1 MAKKIFRS
9 TMAVGLWVL
18 LLSAA
23 LFLGMLYQYFTDRFT
38 QELESE
44 TWLVARGVESMGQD
58 YLDGLRTD
66 NRITWVAPDGTVL
79 YDNEADAA
87 SMENHAD
94 REEIQE
100 ALFGIQGTARRE
112 SATLSQLTIYVAHR
126 LDDGSVI
133 RLAGSQSTVVHLLMA
148 MAPPIV
154 LILIVTLIFAAALSS
169 RLTKR
174 LVRPILELD
183 LERPEDS
190 EVYDELSPLLTR
202 IRRQN
207 DTIRAQMDQLRQQK
221 QEFTALTENMS
232 EGFLLLDAKG
242 RVLSYNTGV
251 LRLLG
256 AAAPAEEASVLTLDR
271 GDVFQQLVEQVLDGR
286 RSQVRMER
294 AGRVLQLLGDPVL
307 RDGET
312 AGAVLVLLDVTEREQ
327 AEQMRREFT
336 ANVSHELKTPL
347 TSISGMAEI
356 MKDGLVKQEDVR
368 GFAADIYQESQR
380 LIRLVE
386 DILHLS
392 RLDEGG
398 GGLERQEIDLLD
410 LARTVEDRLQST
422 AKQHQVELELTGTTG
437 HPGPALGGGGDGVQ
451 PVRQRHQV
459 QPPRRQ
465 GVRPGGGRGGRGH
478 RDRVRHGH
486 RHPPGGP
493 GAGVRAVLPGGQEPL
508 QGHRR
513 HRPGP
518 VHRQA
523 RGRPP
528 QRPGGAGQ
536 RPRKGHHGAPALP
549 QGAERIRL
557 FRAAPRGRPP
567 YSKICTNFRKQIAK
581 LLWKW
586 YNHRTGESLSERAPK
601 GHQRKRRFDY
611 GIHAAAAPVQPQD
624 GGHGDQRSLRHPPLP
639 QHPLYRHHPHEAR
652 AHHGPGG
659 GHRPVPAVHL

>member
-9 TMAVGLWVL
+9 AMAVGLLAL

-23 LFLGMLYQYFTDRFT
+23 LFLGMLYQHFTDRFT

-44 TWLVARGVESMGQD
+44 TWLVARGVESMGLD

-66 NRITWVAPDGTVL
+66 NRITWVSPDGTVL

-94 REEIQE
+94 REEIRE
-100 ALFGIQGTARRE
+100 ALFGSQGTARRE

-148 MAPPIV
+148 MAPPIA
-154 LILIVTLIFAAALSS
+154 LILIVTLVFAAALSS

-207 DTIRAQMDQLRQQK
+207 DTIQAQMDQLRQQK
-221 QEFTALTENMS
+221 QEFAALTENMS

-271 GDVFQQLVEQVLDGR
+271 GEVFRQLVEQVLDGR

-327 AEQMRREFT
+327 AERMRREFT

-368 GFAADIYQESQR
+368 GFATDIYQESQR

-398 GGLERQEIDLLD
+398 GGLERQEVDLLD
-410 LARTVEDRLQST
+410 VAHTVEDRLQST
-422 AKQHQVELELTGTTG
+422 ARQRQVELELTGD
-437 HPGPALGGGGDGVQ
+437 HARVQ
-451 PVRQRHQV
+451 GLPSVLEEMV
-459 QPPRRQ
+459 YNLCDNAIKYN
-465 GVRPGGGRGGRGH
+465 RPGGTVNVTVAPDDRGTELTVEDTGIGIPVE
-478 RDRVRHGH
+478 DQSRVFERFYRVDKSHSKEI
-486 RHPPGGP
+486 GG
-493 GAGVRAVLPGGQEPL
+493 
-508 QGHRR
+508 
-513 HRPGP
+513 
-518 VHRQA
+518 
-523 RGRPP
+523 
-528 QRPGGAGQ
+528 
-536 RPRKGHHGAPALP
+536 
-549 QGAERIRL
+549 
-557 FRAAPRGRPP
+557 
-567 YSKICTNFRKQIAK
+567 
-581 LLWKW
+581 
-586 YNHRTGESLSERAPK
+586 TGLGLSIVK
-601 GHQRKRRFDY
+601 
-611 GIHAAAAPVQPQD
+611 HAAAYHDAKVHIDSQLGRGTRVQV
-624 GGHGDQRSLRHPPLP
+624 RFHPSGEGQP
-639 QHPLYRHHPHEAR
+639 
-652 AHHGPGG
+652 
-659 GHRPVPAVHL
+659 

>member
-23 LFLGMLYQYFTDRFT
+23 LFLGMLYQYFTDRYT

-44 TWLVARGVESMGQD
+44 TWLVARGVESMGLD

-66 NRITWVAPDGTVL
+66 NRITWVAQDGTVL

-242 RVLSYNTGV
+242 RVLSYNTGA

-271 GDVFQQLVEQVLDGR
+271 SDVFQQLVEQVLDGR

-294 AGRVLQLLGDPVL
+294 AGRILQLLGDPVL

-392 RLDEGG
+392 RLDEEG

-410 LARTVEDRLQST
+410 LARAVEDRLQST
-422 AKQHQVELELTGTTG
+422 AKQHQVELELDGDHGTI
-437 HPGPALGGGGDGVQ
+437 
-451 PVRQRHQV
+451 
-459 QPPRRQ
+459 Q
-465 GVRPGGGRGGRGH
+465 GLPSVVEEMVYNLCDNAIKYNRPGGKASVRVEDGADAVTVTVSDTGIGIPPEDRERVFERFYRVDKSHSKAIGGTGLGLSI
-478 RDRVRHGH
+478 V
-486 RHPPGGP
+486 
-493 GAGVRAVLPGGQEPL
+493 
-508 QGHRR
+508 
-513 HRPGP
+513 
-518 VHRQA
+518 
-523 RGRPP
+523 
-528 QRPGGAGQ
+528 
-536 RPRKGHHGAPALP
+536 KHGAALHNAQLELDSAP
-549 QGAERIRL
+549 GKGTTVRL
-557 FRAAPRGRPP
+557 RF
-567 YSKICTNFRKQIAK
+567 
-581 LLWKW
+581 
-586 YNHRTGESLSERAPK
+586 PK
-601 GHQRKRRFDY
+601 EQN
-611 GIHAAAAPVQPQD
+611 A
-624 GGHGDQRSLRHPPLP
+624 
-639 QHPLYRHHPHEAR
+639 
-652 AHHGPGG
+652 
-659 GHRPVPAVHL
+659 